1 MANGARS
8 FLIKFIGD
16 SKHLQGETDA
26 VTGRLGKIKAA
37 VGEADGVFGKLKAG
51 GGAALQGVGGAGA
64 VAAAGVAAA
73 AAAAAKGL
81 MDFQNLG
88 LEIGKG
94 AEATGLSAEAF
105 SRWKE
110 VAADAGIEQAGLEG
124 TIGKFNKTLGATP
137 GVVAG
142 FGVEIVKAK
151 DGTTDVNETFL
162 NAIDTLN
169 AIKDP
174 AERAE
179 AGAKLFGR
187 SWQGMAEIISRGSG
201 QLRTD
206 LAAVSDAKVFDDSKV
221 EDARKLRDAFDQI
234 KDAGEDLFLVIG
246 ETLAPVVADLAP
258 MLADAVEQVKP
269 LAKGFGDLISGALQ
283 LVGPLLDLSNALLGP
298 LAEGLGKALTFVG
311 GLVGGL
317 GDMVDAA
324 LGGGTELEGVADQVT
339 EQATAQ
345 REARDAIVK
354 TNESFD
360 DAAAKAE
367 YYASRVEAATDKT
380 IEMTDAYDEL
390 AGELADTKSWI
401 DAQQAVLSYK
411 EKVDDAT
418 ASNLDKQAALVDVK
432 SKLLDYVSSLQ
443 GVPPEKQTAIIA
455 LIDAGKIE
463 EAEAAL
469 AVLARPRDAVINP
482 RTGGQAPVADRR
494 AAGGPVTGGR
504 AYLVGDNP
512 DGSINETTE
521 LFVPNGS
528 GQILNPRDTRRA
540 LAASARTA
548 DDGPASGGGLTVI
561 VQLAGPVLGV
571 DQLEQTIRDAALRA
585 FDERARQNRGN
596 T

>member
-1 MANGARS
+1 VANGARS

-64 VAAAGVAAA
+64 IAAAGVAAA

-81 MDFQNLG
+81 MDFQRLG
-88 LEIGKG
+88 LEVGKG
-94 AEATGLSAEAF
+94 AEATGLSTEAY

-110 VAADAGIEQAGLEG
+110 VAGDAGIEGAAFEG
-124 TIGKFNKTLGATP
+124 VVGKFNKTMAASPAVLDR
-137 GVVAG
+137 
-142 FGVEIVKAK
+142 FGVEIVKNK
-151 DGTTDVNETFL
+151 DGVTDVNETFL

-187 SWQGMAEIISRGSG
+187 SWQGMAELISRGSG

-206 LAAVSDAKVFDDSKV
+206 LAAVSDAKVFDDKKV
-221 EDARKLRDAFDQI
+221 KDARKLRDAFDEI
-234 KDAGEDLFLVIG
+234 KDAGEDLFLIIG
-246 ETLAPVVADLAP
+246 QTLAPVIADLAP
-258 MLADAVEQVKP
+258 MVADVIEQVKP
-269 LAKGFGDLISGALQ
+269 LAEGFGDLVSGALQ

-311 GLVGGL
+311 GLGEMVSSAINGGKQL
-317 GDMVDAA
+317 DALA
-324 LGGGTELEGVADQVT
+324 GQVT

-345 REARDAIVK
+345 KEARDAIVK

-401 DAQQAVLSYK
+401 DAQQAVLTYK

-482 RTGGQAPVADRR
+482 HTGGQAPVVDRR

>member
-64 VAAAGVAAA
+64 IAAAGVAAA

-81 MDFQNLG
+81 MDFQRLG
-88 LEIGKG
+88 LEVGKG
-94 AEATGLSAEAF
+94 AEATGLSTEAY

-110 VAADAGIEQAGLEG
+110 VAGDAGIEGAAFEG
-124 TIGKFNKTLGATP
+124 VVGKFNKTMAASPAVLDR
-137 GVVAG
+137 
-142 FGVEIVKAK
+142 FGVEIVKNK
-151 DGTTDVNETFL
+151 DGVTDVNETFL
-162 NAIDTLN
+162 NAIDTLD

-187 SWQGMAEIISRGSG
+187 SWQGMAELISRGSG

-206 LAAVSDAKVFDDSKV
+206 LAAVSDAKVFDDKKV
-221 EDARKLRDAFDQI
+221 KDARKLRDAFDEI
-234 KDAGEDLFLVIG
+234 KDAGEDLFLIIG
-246 ETLAPVVADLAP
+246 QTLAPVIADLAP
-258 MLADAVEQVKP
+258 MVADVIEQVKP
-269 LAKGFGDLISGALQ
+269 LAEGFGDLVSGALQ
-283 LVGPLLDLSNALLGP
+283 LVGPLLEVSNALLGP

-311 GLVGGL
+311 DLVGGL
-317 GDMVDAA
+317 GDEVDSAINGGKQLDA
-324 LGGGTELEGVADQVT
+324 LAGQVT

-345 REARDAIVK
+345 KEARDAIVK

-411 EKVDDAT
+411 DKVDDAT

-463 EAEAAL
+463 EAEEAL

-540 LAASARTA
+540 LAASARAT
-548 DDGPASGGGLTVI
+548 DEVPTSGGGLTVV
-561 VQLAGPVLGV
+561 VQITGPVLGV
-571 DQLEQTIRDAALRA
+571 DQLEQTIRAAALRA
-585 FDERARQNRGN
+585 FDERARENRGN

>member
-64 VAAAGVAAA
+64 IAAAGVAAA

-206 LAAVSDAKVFDDSKV
+206 LAAVSDAKVFDDKKV
-221 EDARKLRDAFDQI
+221 EDARKLRDAFDEI
-234 KDAGEDLFLVIG
+234 KDAGEDLFLIIG
-246 ETLAPVVADLAP
+246 QTLAPVIADLAP
-258 MLADAVEQVKP
+258 MVADVIEQVKP
-269 LAKGFGDLISGALQ
+269 LAEGFGDLVSGALQ

-311 GLVGGL
+311 DLVGGL
-317 GDMVDAA
+317 GDMSSAINGGKQLDA
-324 LGGGTELEGVADQVT
+324 LADQVT

-345 REARDAIVK
+345 KEARDAIVK

-401 DAQQAVLSYK
+401 DAQQAVLAYK
-411 EKVDDAT
+411 DKVDDAT

>member
-81 MDFQNLG
+81 MDFQRLG
-88 LEIGKG
+88 LEVGKG
-94 AEATGLSAEAF
+94 AEATGLSTEAY

-110 VAADAGIEQAGLEG
+110 VAGDAGIEGAAFEG
-124 TIGKFNKTLGATP
+124 VVGKFNKTMAASPAVLDR
-137 GVVAG
+137 
-142 FGVEIVKAK
+142 FGVEIVKNK
-151 DGTTDVNETFL
+151 DGVTDVNETFL

-187 SWQGMAEIISRGSG
+187 SWQGMAELISRGSG

-206 LAAVSDAKVFDDSKV
+206 LAAVSDAKVFDDKKV
-221 EDARKLRDAFDQI
+221 EDARKLRDAFDEI
-234 KDAGEDLFLVIG
+234 KDAGEDLFLIIG
-246 ETLAPVVADLAP
+246 QTLAPVIADLAP
-258 MLADAVEQVKP
+258 MVADVIEQVKP
-269 LAKGFGDLISGALQ
+269 LAEGFGDLVSGALQ

-311 GLVGGL
+311 DLVGGL
-317 GDMVDAA
+317 GDMSSAINGGKQLDA
-324 LGGGTELEGVADQVT
+324 LADQVT

-345 REARDAIVK
+345 KEARDAIVK

-540 LAASARTA
+540 LAASARSA
-548 DDGPASGGGLTVI
+548 AGDGPEAGPGLTVV
-561 VQLAGPVLGV
+561 VQLTGPVLGV

>member
-206 LAAVSDAKVFDDSKV
+206 LAAVSDAKVFDDKKV
-221 EDARKLRDAFDQI
+221 EDARKLRDAFDEI
-234 KDAGEDLFLVIG
+234 KDAGEDLFLIIG
-246 ETLAPVVADLAP
+246 QTLAPVIADLAP
-258 MLADAVEQVKP
+258 MVADVIEQVKP
-269 LAKGFGDLISGALQ
+269 LAEGFGDLVSGALQ

-311 GLVGGL
+311 GLGEMVSSAINGGKQL
-317 GDMVDAA
+317 DA
-324 LGGGTELEGVADQVT
+324 LADQVT

-540 LAASARTA
+540 LAASARAT
-548 DDGPASGGGLTVI
+548 DEVPTSGGGLTVV
-561 VQLAGPVLGV
+561 VQITGPVLGV

>member
-1 MANGARS
+1 MAAS
-8 FLIKFIGD
+8 P
-16 SKHLQGETDA
+16 A
-26 VTGRLGKIKAA
+26 VL
-37 VGEADGVFGKLKAG
+37 D
-51 GGAALQGVGGAGA
+51 Q
-64 VAAAGVAAA
+64 
-73 AAAAAKGL
+73 
-81 MDFQNLG
+81 
-88 LEIGKG
+88 
-94 AEATGLSAEAF
+94 
-105 SRWKE
+105 
-110 VAADAGIEQAGLEG
+110 
-124 TIGKFNKTLGATP
+124 
-137 GVVAG
+137 
-142 FGVEIVKAK
+142 FGVEIVKNK
-151 DGTTDVNETFL
+151 DGVTDVNETFL
-162 NAIDTLN
+162 NAIDTLD

-187 SWQGMAEIISRGSG
+187 SWQGMAELISRGSG
-201 QLRTD
+201 RLRTD
-206 LAAVSDAKVFDDSKV
+206 LAAVSDAKVFDDKKV
-221 EDARKLRDAFDQI
+221 EDARKLRDAFDEI
-234 KDAGEDLFLVIG
+234 KDAGEDLFLIIG
-246 ETLAPVVADLAP
+246 QTLAPVIADLAP
-258 MLADAVEQVKP
+258 MVADVIEQVKP
-269 LAKGFGDLISGALQ
+269 LAEGFGDLVSGALQ

-311 GLVGGL
+311 LVGGL
-317 GDMVDAA
+317 GDMVSSAINGGKQ
-324 LGGGTELEGVADQVT
+324 LGAYADVVT
-339 EQATAQ
+339 AQATAQ

-401 DAQQAVLSYK
+401 DAQQAVLTYK

-463 EAEAAL
+463 EAEEAL
-469 AVLARPRDAVINP
+469 AALARPRDAVINP

-561 VQLAGPVLGV
+561 VQLTGPVLGV